1 MSEDIPWVIGL
12 TDEEVEQ
19 LRKQKHELTQYGKEK
34 IRQLM
39 NRTMTETIKE
49 TLTKIKEVADEI
61 LERHKNSTVRYGG
74 VNYAD
79 LYVEDVSY
87 NLHLDGDETYSV
99 LIEECSPTAY
109 ELQEYMVECLKDKLG
124 FYVDVILEW

>member
-1 MSEDIPWVIGL
+1 MFGFGG
-12 TDEEVEQ
+12 
-19 LRKQKHELTQYGKEK
+19 ELE
-34 IRQLM
+34 
-39 NRTMTETIKE
+39 MTETIKE

-61 LERHKNSTVRYGG
+61 LERHKNSTVRFDG

-79 LYVEDVSY
+79 LYVVDVSY

-109 ELQEYMVECLKDKLG
+109 EFQEFMLECLKEKLD
-124 FYVDVILEW
+124 FFVNVECEW